1 MFSVKNFLR
10 QALRSKVSRSPATFS
25 STKWNFLSTQAAASY
40 DSVFATVFNNDNKTP
55 ELVIRSLTTPICVG
69 LTTAQYLI
77 SGSKEDVK
85 AMSYGAHMKKAAFF
99 NTLNKATYQA
109 CRALGLSPS
118 DCAKQIIENL
128 KFVLGPSSKH
138 IDFVQVLKRFEEGL
152 SQIKAL
158 EKEKPTLNNAEV
170 RSRMFNEL
178 SSSVSKQM
186 RKKLFEHDGCIDA
199 PVAAISASEADPTG
213 TFGEFTPTIP
223 IENTIKEIISLGE
236 ARNCQ
241 YNHMDVLIAF
251 DELLDAYNDACK
263 NKKVFRMPQSFFE
276 SIGRGENE
284 ARLLANVDPR
294 VLKLDWRVAEM
305 KNTNGISIAAMR
317 KQWLGESA
325 IRNAKLIAELTKR
338 GFSFLRYDVGGVG
351 LPEADAVVEA
361 RKALASGN
369 NKYSPIAE
377 ADVLDA
383 LSGFYSETSAGRKF
397 HPSEVMVLG
406 VRAKGALPWML
417 DFVGQ
422 GPVFVPRPTYNPN
435 PSAALYHSREVLSF
449 DITGPHRYAPMIE
462 ALAKHKGGGLI
473 VLPIIGNPYSTILTE
488 EEEQGFIDVL
498 RSNKVMGFFGDHAY
512 RGYNTHKDDTGKIQY
527 IAPTRDVMEKGGFYD
542 ESPRD
547 PVTGE
552 MRNFRVTTH
561 SSSKLFNDASGCGTV
576 AAHKH
581 TISFLGDMLR
591 GSFTQAH
598 QRDRRTIPAI
608 VENIDFDAPRRW
620 YGAMEAFNKIVDGKV
635 PGFRDLGADCPPFK
649 TWDATE
655 WLRKHD
661 LHPEEAQHYFMS
673 RSPGLCGIFGGFGPG
688 SNEIFRL
695 GFTGEAPE
703 RAPLCAEKFIEY
715 ANDDK
720 AIAMFKAK
728 EDELTKVFYKAL
740 NEIQE
745 AENA

>member
-1 MFSVKNFLR
+1 MTFAVFMPP
-10 QALRSKVSRSPATFS
+10 SK
-25 STKWNFLSTQAAASY
+25 
-40 DSVFATVFNNDNKTP
+40 KTP
-55 ELVIRSLTTPICVG
+55 SPVLWYLSG
-69 LTTAQYLI
+69 LT
-77 SGSKEDVK
+77 
-85 AMSYGAHMKKAAFF
+85 
-99 NTLNKATYQA
+99 
-109 CRALGLSPS
+109 C
-118 DCAKQIIENL
+118 
-128 KFVLGPSSKH
+128 
-138 IDFVQVLKRFEEGL
+138 
-152 SQIKAL
+152 
-158 EKEKPTLNNAEV
+158 
-170 RSRMFNEL
+170 
-178 SSSVSKQM
+178 
-186 RKKLFEHDGCIDA
+186 
-199 PVAAISASEADPTG
+199 
-213 TFGEFTPTIP
+213 
-223 IENTIKEIISLGE
+223 
-236 ARNCQ
+236 
-241 YNHMDVLIAF
+241 NH
-251 DELLDAYNDACK
+251 
-263 NKKVFRMPQSFFE
+263 
-276 SIGRGENE
+276 
-284 ARLLANVDPR
+284 
-294 VLKLDWRVAEM
+294 
-305 KNTNGISIAAMR
+305 TN
-317 KQWLGESA
+317 
-325 IRNAKLIAELTKR
+325 
-338 GFSFLRYDVGGVG
+338 
-351 LPEADAVVEA
+351 
-361 RKALASGN
+361 
-369 NKYSPIAE
+369 
-377 ADVLDA
+377 
-383 LSGFYSETSAGRKF
+383 
-397 HPSEVMVLG
+397 
-406 VRAKGALPWML
+406 
-417 DFVGQ
+417 
-422 GPVFVPRPTYNPN
+422 
-435 PSAALYHSREVLSF
+435 
-449 DITGPHRYAPMIE
+449 
-462 ALAKHKGGGLI
+462 
-473 VLPIIGNPYSTILTE
+473 
-488 EEEQGFIDVL
+488 
-498 RSNKVMGFFGDHAY
+498 
-512 RGYNTHKDDTGKIQY
+512 
-527 IAPTRDVMEKGGFYD
+527 VMEKGGFYD